1 MLIFVE
7 KDKDM
12 DFDVIIIG
20 GSYAGLSAA
29 LTLGRS
35 TRKVLVIDSG
45 KPCNRQTPHSHNFL
59 THDGD
64 QPAEISAAA
73 KAEVLK
79 YPTVKFLDGKANSA
93 KQVEGG
99 FSVGLEDG
107 QHFTSRKI
115 LLATGLKDTLPD
127 IKGLA
132 ACWAISAIHCPYC
145 HGYEVKNEKIALL
158 MNGDHAFEMAKNL
171 HLWNK
176 DLTIL
181 TNGKSEFTAEQGEKL
196 KSKSIT
202 VLEEEIIELEHQN
215 GELENI
221 VFKNGE
227 KVAFKAIYVKPEIEQ
242 QVNFNEQ
249 LGFELTD
256 LKTIKVNEQQQTT
269 AKGVYAAGDCATLFR
284 SLPIVTAAGT
294 MAAVMINKE
303 LISEDF

>member
-1 MLIFVE
+1 
-7 KDKDM
+7 M

-35 TRKVLVIDSG
+35 TRNVLVIDAG
-45 KPCNRQTPHSHNFL
+45 EPCNRQTPHSHNFL

-64 QPAEISAAA
+64 RPAEISKVA

-79 YPTVKFLDGKANSA
+79 YPTVKFLSA
-93 KQVEGG
+93 KADSAKPIEGG
-99 FSVGLEDG
+99 FRVGIEYG

-115 LLATGLKDTLPD
+115 LLATGLKDTLPG

-145 HGYEVKNEKIALL
+145 HGYEVKNEKVGLL
-158 MNGDHAFEMAKNL
+158 MNGDHAFEMAKNIY
-171 HLWNK
+171 LWNK
-176 DLTIL
+176 DLSIL
-181 TNGKSEFTAEQGEKL
+181 TNGKSELNVEQAEKL
-196 KSKSIT
+196 KSKSIAI
-202 VLEEEIIELEHQN
+202 LEEEIVELEQQN
-215 GELENI
+215 GQLENI

-227 KVAFKAIYVKPEIEQ
+227 KIAFKAIYVKPEIEQ
-242 QVNFNEQ
+242 HVNFSEQ

-269 AKGVYAAGDCATLFR
+269 AMGVYAAGDCATLFR

>member
-1 MLIFVE
+1 
-7 KDKDM
+7 M

-29 LTLGRS
+29 LTLGRA
-35 TRKVLVIDSG
+35 TRNVLVIDAG

-64 QPAEISAAA
+64 KPAVIYKAA

-79 YPTVKFLDGKANSA
+79 YPTVRFLEGQAISA
-93 KQVEGG
+93 KQINGG
-99 FSVGLEDG
+99 FSISLENSEN
-107 QHFTSRKI
+107 FTARKI
-115 LLATGLKDTLPD
+115 LLATGLKDVLPD

-132 ACWAISAIHCPYC
+132 ECWAISAIHCPYC
-145 HGYEVKNEKIALL
+145 HGYEVKDEKIGLL
-158 MNGDHAFEMAKNL
+158 MNGEHAFEMAKTLN
-171 HLWNK
+171 HWNK

-181 TNGKSEFTAEQGEKL
+181 TNGKSQLSAEQTEKL

-202 VLEEEIIELEHQN
+202 IIEYEVAELLHNNGYLEDV
-215 GELENI
+215 

-227 KVAFKAIYVKPEIEQ
+227 KIALKAIYLKSDVEQ
-242 QVNFNEQ
+242 HGNFNEQ

-256 LKTIKVNEQQQTT
+256 LKTIKVDEQQQST

-284 SLPIVTAAGT
+284 SLSIITAAGT
-294 MAAVMINKE
+294 MAAVVMNKE
-303 LISEDF
+303 MISEDF

>member
-1 MLIFVE
+1 
-7 KDKDM
+7 M

-20 GSYAGLSAA
+20 GSYSGLSAA

-35 TRKVLVIDSG
+35 TRNVLVIDAG

-64 QPAEISAAA
+64 RPADLA
-73 KAEVLK
+73 KRAKEEVLK
-79 YPTVKFLDGKANSA
+79 YPTVRFLEGEAISA
-93 KQVEGG
+93 VRIVGG
-99 FSVGLEDG
+99 FSIEVESAGS
-107 QHFTSRKI
+107 FTARKI
-115 LLATGLKDTLPD
+115 LLATGLKDVLPD

-145 HGYEVKNEKIALL
+145 HGYEVKNEKIGLL
-158 MNGDHAFEMAKNL
+158 MNGEHAFEMAKNL

-181 TNGKSEFTAEQGEKL
+181 TNGKSQLNTEQTEKL

-202 VLEEEIIELEHQN
+202 ILEEEVMELEHHN
-215 GELENI
+215 GQLENV
-221 VFKNGE
+221 VFKNAE
-227 KVAFKAIYVKPEIEQ
+227 RLNLKAIYVKPDVEQ
-242 QVNFNEQ
+242 HVNFSAQ

-269 AKGVYAAGDCATLFR
+269 AEGVYAAGDCTTLLR
-284 SLPIVTAAGT
+284 SLSIVTAAGT

>member
-1 MLIFVE
+1 
-7 KDKDM
+7 M

-20 GSYAGLSAA
+20 GSYGGLSAA

-35 TRKVLVIDSG
+35 TRNVLVIDAG

-59 THDGD
+59 THDGHR
-64 QPAEISAAA
+64 PAEIAKTA

-79 YPTVKFLDGKANSA
+79 YPAIKFLNAKADSA
-93 KQVEGG
+93 KQIEGG
-99 FSVGLEDG
+99 FSVGMEDG
-107 QHFTSRKI
+107 PFFTSRKL
-115 LLATGLKDTLPD
+115 LLATGLKDVLPD

-176 DLTIL
+176 DLSIL
-181 TNGKSEFTAEQGEKL
+181 TNGKSEFTHEQMEKL

-202 VLEEEIIELEHQN
+202 ILEEEILELEHQN
-215 GELENI
+215 GQLENI
-221 VFKNGE
+221 VFRNGKKE
-227 KVAFKAIYVKPEIEQ
+227 AFKAIYVKPEVEQ
-242 QVNFNEQ
+242 HVDFSGQ

-269 AKGVYAAGDCATLFR
+269 AMGVYAAGDCATLFR
-284 SLPIVTAAGT
+284 SLSIITAAGT

>member
-1 MLIFVE
+1 
-7 KDKDM
+7 M

-35 TRKVLVIDSG
+35 TRYVLIIDAG
-45 KPCNRQTPHSHNFL
+45 KPCNRHTPHSHNFL

-64 QPAEISAAA
+64 RPADIAKAA

-79 YPTVKFLDGKANSA
+79 YPTVSFLEGKAISA
-93 KQVEGG
+93 KQIGIG
-99 FSVGLEDG
+99 FTIGLEDG
-107 QHFTSRKI
+107 GNFTARKI
-115 LLATGLKDTLPD
+115 LLATGLKDTLPN

-158 MNGDHAFEMAKNL
+158 MKGDHAFEMAKNL

-181 TNGKSEFTAEQGEKL
+181 TNGKSGFTAEQSEKL
-196 KSKSIT
+196 KSKSISI
-202 VLEEEIIELEHQN
+202 LEEEVVELEHQN
-215 GELENI
+215 GQLENI
-221 VFKNGE
+221 IFKNGK
-227 KVAFKAIYVKPEIEQ
+227 KVAFKAIYIKPEIDQ
-242 QVNFNEQ
+242 HVNFSGQ

-256 LKTIKVNEQQQTT
+256 LKTIKVNKQQQTT
-269 AKGVYAAGDCATLFR
+269 AKGVYAAGDCTTLFR

>member
-1 MLIFVE
+1 
-7 KDKDM
+7 M

-35 TRKVLVIDSG
+35 TRNVLVIDAG

-64 QPAEISAAA
+64 RPAEISVAA

-79 YPTVKFLDGKANSA
+79 YPTVKFISAKANSA
-93 KQVEGG
+93 KQ
-99 FSVGLEDG
+99 LEDG
-107 QHFTSRKI
+107 FLVGVEDGQYFTSRKI
-115 LLATGLKDTLPD
+115 LLVTGLKDTLPD

-158 MNGDHAFEMAKNL
+158 MNGEHAFDMAKTL

-181 TNGKSEFTAEQGEKL
+181 TNGKSQLTAEQAEKL
-196 KSKSIT
+196 KAKSIT
-202 VLEEEIIELEHQN
+202 VLEEEIFELEHQN
-215 GELENI
+215 GHLEDV

-227 KVAFKAIYVKPEIEQ
+227 KIAFKAIYVKPEIEQ
-242 QVNFNEQ
+242 HVNFNEQ
-249 LGFELTD
+249 LEFELTE

-284 SLPIVTAAGT
+284 SLSIITAAGT

>member
-1 MLIFVE
+1 M
-7 KDKDM
+7 
-12 DFDVIIIG
+12 IID
-20 GSYAGLSAA
+20 A
-29 LTLGRS
+29 
-35 TRKVLVIDSG
+35 G

-64 QPAEISAAA
+64 RPAEISKAA

-79 YPTVKFLDGKANSA
+79 YSTVKFLNAKADSA
-93 KQVEGG
+93 KPIAGG
-99 FSVGLEDG
+99 FRVGIGDG
-107 QHFTSRKI
+107 QHFTSRKL
-115 LLATGLKDTLPD
+115 LLATGLKDTLPG

-158 MNGDHAFEMAKNL
+158 MNCDHAFDMVKNI

-176 DLTIL
+176 DLSIL
-181 TNGKSEFTAEQGEKL
+181 TNGKSELNVEQAEKL
-196 KSKSIT
+196 KSKSIAI
-202 VLEEEIIELEHQN
+202 LEEEIVELEHQN
-215 GELENI
+215 GQLENI

-227 KVAFKAIYVKPEIEQ
+227 KIAFKAIYVKPEIEQ
-242 QVNFNEQ
+242 HVNFSEQ

-269 AKGVYAAGDCATLFR
+269 AMGVYAAGDCATLFR

>member
-1 MLIFVE
+1 
-7 KDKDM
+7 M

-35 TRKVLVIDSG
+35 TRNVLVIDAG

-64 QPAEISAAA
+64 KPAAIAKAA

-79 YPTVKFLDGKANSA
+79 YPTVRFLEGKAISA
-93 KQVEGG
+93 KQIDGG
-99 FSVGLEDG
+99 FSVGVENG
-107 QHFTSRKI
+107 ENFVARKI
-115 LLATGLKDTLPD
+115 LLATGLKDVLPG
-127 IKGLA
+127 IIGLA
-132 ACWAISAIHCPYC
+132 ECWAISAIHCPYC
-145 HGYEVKNEKIALL
+145 HGYEVKNEKIGLL
-158 MNGDHAFEMAKNL
+158 MNGEHAFEMAKTLN
-171 HLWNK
+171 HWNK

-181 TNGKSEFTAEQGEKL
+181 TNGKSQLSAEQIEKL

-202 VLEEEIIELEHQN
+202 IIEDEVVELLHNN
-215 GELENI
+215 GYLKDV

-227 KVAFKAIYVKPEIEQ
+227 KIALKAIYLKSDVEQ
-242 QVNFNEQ
+242 HCNFNEQ

-256 LKTIKVNEQQQTT
+256 LKTIKVDEQQQST

-284 SLPIVTAAGT
+284 SLSIITAAGT
-294 MAAVMINKE
+294 MAAVVMNRE
-303 LISEDF
+303 MISEDF

>member
-1 MLIFVE
+1 
-7 KDKDM
+7 M

-35 TRKVLVIDSG
+35 TRYVLIIDAG

-64 QPAEISAAA
+64 RPADIAKAA

-79 YPTVKFLDGKANSA
+79 YPTVSFLEGKAISA
-93 KQVEGG
+93 KQIGIG
-99 FSVGLEDG
+99 FTIGLEDG
-107 QHFTSRKI
+107 GSFTARKI
-115 LLATGLKDTLPD
+115 LLATGLKDTLPN

-158 MNGDHAFEMAKNL
+158 MKGDHAFEMAKNL

-181 TNGKSEFTAEQGEKL
+181 TNGKSGFTAGQTEKL
-196 KSKSIT
+196 KSKSISI
-202 VLEEEIIELEHQN
+202 LEEEVVELEHQN
-215 GELENI
+215 GQLQHI
-221 VFKNGE
+221 VFKNGG
-227 KVAFKAIYVKPEIEQ
+227 KKAFKAIYIKPEIKQ
-242 QVNFNEQ
+242 HVNFNEQ

-269 AKGVYAAGDCATLFR
+269 ASGVYAAGDCTTLFR
-284 SLPIVTAAGT
+284 SLPIVTAAGN

>member
-1 MLIFVE
+1 
-7 KDKDM
+7 M

-29 LTLGRS
+29 LTLGRA
-35 TRKVLVIDSG
+35 TRNVLVIDAG

-64 QPAEISAAA
+64 QPADITKAA

-79 YPTVKFLDGKANSA
+79 YPTVRFLEEKAISA
-93 KQVEGG
+93 RQIDGG
-99 FSVGLEDG
+99 FNIDVENAGS
-107 QHFTSRKI
+107 FAARKL
-115 LLATGLKDTLPD
+115 LLATGLKDVLPD
-127 IKGLA
+127 INGLA
-132 ACWAISAIHCPYC
+132 ECWAISAVHCPYC
-145 HGYEVKNEKIALL
+145 HGYEIRNEKIGLL

-181 TNGKSEFTAEQGEKL
+181 TNGKSQLSAEQTEKL
-196 KSKSIT
+196 RSKSIT
-202 VLEEEIIELEHQN
+202 IREDEIIELLHNN
-215 GELENI
+215 GHLEDV

-227 KVAFKAIYVKPEIEQ
+227 KLALKAIYVKPDVEQ
-242 QVNFNEQ
+242 HFNFDKQ

-256 LKTIKVNEQQQTT
+256 LKTIKVDEQQQST

-284 SLPIVTAAGT
+284 SLSIITAAGT
-294 MAAVMINKE
+294 MAAVAMNKE
-303 LISEDF
+303 MISEEF

>member
-1 MLIFVE
+1 
-7 KDKDM
+7 M

-29 LTLGRS
+29 LTLGRA
-35 TRKVLVIDSG
+35 TRNVLVIDAG

-64 QPAEISAAA
+64 KPAVIYKAA

-79 YPTVKFLDGKANSA
+79 YPTVRFLEGQAISA
-93 KQVEGG
+93 KQIDGG
-99 FSVGLEDG
+99 FSISLENSEN
-107 QHFTSRKI
+107 FTARKI
-115 LLATGLKDTLPD
+115 LLATGLIDVLPD

-132 ACWAISAIHCPYC
+132 ECWAISAIHCPYC
-145 HGYEVKNEKIALL
+145 HGYEVKNEKIGLL
-158 MNGDHAFEMAKNL
+158 MNGEHAFEMAKTLN
-171 HLWNK
+171 HWNK

-181 TNGKSEFTAEQGEKL
+181 TNGKSQLSAEQTEKL

-202 VLEEEIIELEHQN
+202 IIEYEVAELLHNN
-215 GELENI
+215 GYLKDV

-227 KVAFKAIYVKPEIEQ
+227 KIALKAIYLKSDVEQ
-242 QVNFNEQ
+242 HGNFNEQ

-256 LKTIKVNEQQQTT
+256 LKTIKVDEQQQST

-284 SLPIVTAAGT
+284 SLSIITAAGT
-294 MAAVMINKE
+294 MAAVVMNKE
-303 LISEDF
+303 MISEDF

>member
-1 MLIFVE
+1 
-7 KDKDM
+7 M

-35 TRKVLVIDSG
+35 TRNVLVIDAG
-45 KPCNRQTPHSHNFL
+45 IPCNRQTPHSHNFL

-64 QPAEISAAA
+64 RPADISAAA

-79 YPTVKFLDGKANSA
+79 YPSVKFVAGKANST
-93 KQVEGG
+93 KQIAGG

-107 QHFTSRKI
+107 KSFTARKL

-145 HGYEVKNEKIALL
+145 HGYEVKNEKVALL
-158 MNGDHAFEMAKNL
+158 MNGEHAFEMSKNIQL
-171 HLWNK
+171 LNK

-181 TNGKSEFTAEQGEKL
+181 TNGKSQLTAEQTEKL
-196 KSKSIT
+196 RSKSIN
-202 VLEEEIIELEHQN
+202 IIEDEVIEFEHQD
-215 GELENI
+215 GYLENV

-227 KVAFKAIYVKPEIEQ
+227 KLALKAIYVKPEIAQ
-242 QVNFNEQ
+242 HLNFDEQ

-256 LKTIKVNEQQQTT
+256 LKTIKINEQQQST
-269 AKGVYAAGDCATLFR
+269 AKGVYAAGDCTTLFR
-284 SLPIVTAAGT
+284 SLSIITAAGT
-294 MAAVMINKE
+294 LAAVMINKE

>member
-1 MLIFVE
+1 
-7 KDKDM
+7 M

-35 TRKVLVIDSG
+35 TRNVLVIDAG

-64 QPAEISAAA
+64 RPADISAAA

-79 YPTVKFLDGKANSA
+79 YPSVKFVAGKANST
-93 KQVEGG
+93 KQIAGG
-99 FSVGLEDG
+99 FSVGLEGG
-107 QHFTSRKI
+107 QNFTARKL

-145 HGYEVKNEKIALL
+145 HGYEVKNEKVALL
-158 MNGDHAFEMAKNL
+158 MNGEHAFEMSKNIQL
-171 HLWNK
+171 LNK

-181 TNGKSEFTAEQGEKL
+181 TNGKSQLTAEQTEKL
-196 KSKSIT
+196 RSKSIN
-202 VLEEEIIELEHQN
+202 IIEDEVIEFEHQD
-215 GELENI
+215 GYLENV

-227 KVAFKAIYVKPEIEQ
+227 KLALKAIYVKPEIAQ
-242 QVNFNEQ
+242 HLNFDEQ

-256 LKTIKVNEQQQTT
+256 LKTIKINEQQQST
-269 AKGVYAAGDCATLFR
+269 AKGVYAAGDCTTLFR
-284 SLPIVTAAGT
+284 SLSIITAAGT
-294 MAAVMINKE
+294 LAAVMINKE

>member
-1 MLIFVE
+1 
-7 KDKDM
+7 M

-20 GSYAGLSAA
+20 GSYAGLSSA

-35 TRKVLVIDSG
+35 TRNVLVIDAG
-45 KPCNRQTPHSHNFL
+45 MPCNRQTPHSHNFL

-64 QPAEISAAA
+64 RPAEIYKVA
-73 KAEVLK
+73 KAEVSK
-79 YPTVKFLDGKANSA
+79 YPTVKFLNAKADSV

-107 QHFTSRKI
+107 QYFTSRKL

-127 IKGLA
+127 IKGLT

-145 HGYEVKNEKIALL
+145 HGYEVKNEKIGLL
-158 MNGDHAFEMAKNL
+158 MNGEHAFEMAKNL

-181 TNGKSEFTAEQGEKL
+181 TNGKSQLNAEQTEKL

-202 VLEEEIIELEHQN
+202 ILEDELVELEHQN
-215 GELENI
+215 GQLGNV

-227 KVAFKAIYVKPEIEQ
+227 RLNFKAIYVKPEIEQ
-242 QVNFNEQ
+242 HINFNEQ
-249 LGFELTD
+249 LGFELTE

-269 AKGVYAAGDCATLFR
+269 AKGVYAAGDCTTLFR
-284 SLPIVTAAGT
+284 SLSFITAAGT
-294 MAAVMINKE
+294 IAAVMINKE

>member
-1 MLIFVE
+1 
-7 KDKDM
+7 M

-35 TRKVLVIDSG
+35 TRNVLVIDAG

-64 QPAEISAAA
+64 KPIDIAKAA

-79 YPTVKFLDGKANSA
+79 YPTVRFLEGKAISAKELDGGFKVS
-93 KQVEGG
+93 VENG
-99 FSVGLEDG
+99 EN
-107 QHFTSRKI
+107 FTTRKI
-115 LLATGLKDTLPD
+115 LLATGLKDVLPD

-132 ACWAISAIHCPYC
+132 ECWAISAIHCPYC
-145 HGYEVKNEKIALL
+145 HGYEVKNEKIGLL

-181 TNGKSEFTAEQGEKL
+181 TNGKSEFTAGQVEKL

-215 GELENI
+215 GQLGNI

-227 KVAFKAIYVKPEIEQ
+227 KVTFKAIYVKPEIEHHI
-242 QVNFNEQ
+242 NFSVQ

-256 LKTIKVNEQQQTT
+256 LKTIKVDEQQETT
-269 AKGVYAAGDCATLFR
+269 AKGVYAAGDCTTLFR
-284 SLPIVTAAGT
+284 SLSIVTAAGT
-294 MAAVMINKE
+294 VAAMMLNKA

>member
-1 MLIFVE
+1 
-7 KDKDM
+7 M

-35 TRKVLVIDSG
+35 TRNVLIIDTG

-64 QPAEISAAA
+64 KPIDIAKAA

-79 YPTVKFLDGKANSA
+79 YPTVMFLEGKAISA
-93 KQVEGG
+93 KQIDGG
-99 FSVGLEDG
+99 FNVIVENGEN
-107 QHFTSRKI
+107 FTARKI
-115 LLATGLKDTLPD
+115 LLATGLKDVLPD

-132 ACWAISAIHCPYC
+132 ECWAISAIHCPYC
-145 HGYEVKNEKIALL
+145 HGYEVKNEKIGLL

-181 TNGKSEFTAEQGEKL
+181 TNGKSEFTADQVEKL

-215 GELENI
+215 GQLENI

-227 KVAFKAIYVKPEIEQ
+227 KVTFKAIYVKPEIEQ
-242 QVNFNEQ
+242 HINFSVQ

-256 LKTIKVNEQQQTT
+256 LKTIKVDEQQETT
-269 AKGVYAAGDCATLFR
+269 AKGVYAAGDCTTLFR
-284 SLPIVTAAGT
+284 SLSIVTAAGT
-294 MAAVMINKE
+294 VAAVMINKA